1 VLLVTQWYT
10 SSPRNPSPITGGGS
24 PQFPGVLVGPLL
36 PLAVRKCHQM
46 PYAIKRAHATRL
58 GRPLG
63 IITHPGYPAAG
74 RRGRV
79 VPVPPLLLCTRPA
92 RARPSIGGQSPPSRS
107 ALRASSRGVLTPRG
121 WCSRRVP
128 CANSSRL
135 LHFGSSR
142 QIEIEAIV
150 LPCSRAQS
158 R

>member
-1 VLLVTQWYT
+1 VANYLPLAVGLGAVLIAD
-10 SSPRNPSPITGGGS
+10 SSTGCGVAGNAVVHKLSQEPFTNHRGGS

-46 PYAIKRAHATRL
+46 PYVIKRAHATRL

-63 IITHPGYPAAG
+63 LITHPGYPAAG

-107 ALRASSRGVLTPRG
+107 ALAPV
-121 WCSRRVP
+121 
-128 CANSSRL
+128 
-135 LHFGSSR
+135 GSS
-142 QIEIEAIV
+142 
-150 LPCSRAQS
+150 LPGAGALAG
-158 R
+158 